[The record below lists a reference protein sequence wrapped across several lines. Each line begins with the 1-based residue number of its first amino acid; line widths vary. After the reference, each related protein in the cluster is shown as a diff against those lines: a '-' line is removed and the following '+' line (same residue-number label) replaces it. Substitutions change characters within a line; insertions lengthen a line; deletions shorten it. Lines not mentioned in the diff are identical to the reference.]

1 MNVNLRLCYVYDWFM
16 VGFWGSESVEQ
27 VLTNDFFSFF
37 HYPFSFFGC
46 FMDVKTTKMMKK
58 YIHIADLIYKDKV
71 GIATEEEQRELRDWL
86 DESDFNRQVFDELSK
101 GSTLSR
107 SYEEYQ
113 AIHREQVWNR
123 IEQQIAPRR
132 RNLSWRWMGYAASV
146 VVLIVAGWF
155 MGTMS
160 GYKGK
165 HEDVKTVAVISPGER
180 KAILHLEKG
189 KKVVLGGRNGVI
201 VDDSL
206 SGRIEQVNEALF
218 YQSEAGMKEE
228 RMNVLEIPRGGEF
241 NVTLADGT
249 RVWLNAGTKLTYPVA
264 FVGDE
269 RHVRLEGEAYFEV
282 KRDEDKPFVV
292 DLNGMKVTV
301 LGTSFNLKSFK
312 EDGRTTAT
320 LVSGKVEVEAGARK
334 IVLEPNQQ
342 ANLFVGKDSL
352 EIREVDAEAYRAWTK
367 GQFVFRRER
376 LESILDDVA
385 RWYNVTVFYEQA
397 GAKDIVFSGI
407 MERFA
412 DISETLKMLEKTGKV
427 SFAVDEKKIIVR
439 LR

>member
-1 MNVNLRLCYVYDWFM
+1 M
-16 VGFWGSESVEQ
+16 
-27 VLTNDFFSFF
+27 T
-37 HYPFSFFGC
+37 
-46 FMDVKTTKMMKK
+46 KK
-58 YIHIADLIYKDKV
+58 YIHIADLIYKDKI
-71 GIATEEEQRELRDWL
+71 GSATEEEQRELREWL

-107 SYEEYQ
+107 SYEEYRS
-113 AIHREQVWNR
+113 IHRERVWNQ
-123 IEQQIAPRR
+123 IERQIAPRR
-132 RNLSWRWMGYAASV
+132 RNLSWRWMGLAASV
-146 VVLIVAGWF
+146 AVLIAAGWF
-155 MGTMS
+155 MFSGT
-160 GYKGK
+160 GQEGK
-165 HEDVKTVAVISPGER
+165 RDAVKPVAVISPGER
-180 KAILHLEKG
+180 KAILHLDEG

-206 SGRIEQVNEALF
+206 SGRIEQVNEALV
-218 YQSEAGMKEE
+218 YQPESGVKGV
-228 RMNVLEIPRGGEF
+228 RMNVLEVPKGGEF

-269 RHVRLEGEAYFEV
+269 RHVSLEGEAYFEV
-282 KRDEDKPFVV
+282 QRDESKPFVV

-312 EDGRTTAT
+312 RDGRTIAT
-320 LVSGKVEVEAGARK
+320 LVSGKVEVEAGAK
-334 IVLEPNQQ
+334 KMVLEPNQQ
-342 ANLFVGKDSL
+342 ADLLVEKDSL

-367 GQFVFRRER
+367 GRFVFRRER

-385 RWYNVTVFYEQA
+385 RWYDVAVFYEQA
-397 GAKDIVFSGI
+397 RAKDIVFSGI

-427 SFAVDEKKIIVR
+427 SFTVNEKKIVVR

>member
-1 MNVNLRLCYVYDWFM
+1 M
-16 VGFWGSESVEQ
+16 
-27 VLTNDFFSFF
+27 T
-37 HYPFSFFGC
+37 
-46 FMDVKTTKMMKK
+46 KK
-58 YIHIADLIYKDKV
+58 YIHIADLIYKDK
-71 GIATEEEQRELRDWL
+71 IRSATEEEQRELREWL

-107 SYEEYQ
+107 SYEEYRS
-113 AIHREQVWNR
+113 IHRERVWNQ
-123 IEQQIAPRR
+123 IERQIAPRR
-132 RNLSWRWMGYAASV
+132 RNLSWRWMGLAASV
-146 VVLIVAGWF
+146 AVLIAAGWF
-155 MGTMS
+155 MFSGT
-160 GYKGK
+160 GQEGK
-165 HEDVKTVAVISPGER
+165 RDAVKPVAVISPGER
-180 KAILHLEKG
+180 KAILHLDEG

-206 SGRIEQVNEALF
+206 SGRIEQVNEALV
-218 YQSEAGMKEE
+218 YQPESGVKGV
-228 RMNVLEIPRGGEF
+228 RMNVLEVPKGGEF

-269 RHVRLEGEAYFEV
+269 RHVSLEGEAYFEV
-282 KRDEDKPFVV
+282 QRDESKPFVV

-312 EDGRTTAT
+312 RDGRTIAT
-320 LVSGKVEVEAGARK
+320 LVSGKVEVEAGAK
-334 IVLEPNQQ
+334 KMVLEPNQQ
-342 ANLFVGKDSL
+342 ADLLVEKDSL

-367 GQFVFRRER
+367 GRFVFRRER

-385 RWYNVTVFYEQA
+385 RWYDVAVFYEQA
-397 GAKDIVFSGI
+397 RAKDIVFSGI

-427 SFAVDEKKIIVR
+427 SFTVNEKKIVVR

>member
-1 MNVNLRLCYVYDWFM
+1 MNANKIEM
-16 VGFWGSESVEQ
+16 
-27 VLTNDFFSFF
+27 T
-37 HYPFSFFGC
+37 
-46 FMDVKTTKMMKK
+46 KK
-58 YIHIADLIYKDKV
+58 YIHIADLIYKDKI
-71 GIATEEEQRELRDWL
+71 GIATEEDKRELQVWL
-86 DESDFNRQVFDELSK
+86 NESDFNWQVFDELLK

-107 SYEEYQ
+107 SYEEYR
-113 AIHREQVWNR
+113 AIHREQVWKQ
-123 IEQQIAPRR
+123 IEQQIAPKR
-132 RNLSWRWMGYAASV
+132 RNLSWQWVGYAASV
-146 VVLIVAGWF
+146 VVLVVAGWF
-155 MGTMS
+155 MFMMTGQKEKT
-160 GYKGK
+160 
-165 HEDVKTVAVISPGER
+165 EVVKKVAVISPGER
-180 KAILHLEKG
+180 KAILHLERD
-189 KKVVLGGRNGVI
+189 KKVVLGGMDGVI

-206 SGRIEQVNEALF
+206 CGKIEQVDEALV
-218 YQSEAGMKEE
+218 YQPEKGVKEE
-228 RMNVLEIPRGGEF
+228 RINTLEIPNGGEF

-264 FVGDE
+264 FVGDK

-282 KRDEDKPFVV
+282 KRDESKPFVV

-312 EDGRTTAT
+312 RDGRTTAT
-320 LVSGKVEVEAGARK
+320 LVSGKVEVATGARK
-334 IVLEPNQQ
+334 IILEPNQQ
-342 ANLFVGKDSL
+342 ADLLVGKDSL

-407 MERFA
+407 MERYA
-412 DISETLKMLEKTGKV
+412 DISETLTMLEKTGKV

-439 LR
+439 LK